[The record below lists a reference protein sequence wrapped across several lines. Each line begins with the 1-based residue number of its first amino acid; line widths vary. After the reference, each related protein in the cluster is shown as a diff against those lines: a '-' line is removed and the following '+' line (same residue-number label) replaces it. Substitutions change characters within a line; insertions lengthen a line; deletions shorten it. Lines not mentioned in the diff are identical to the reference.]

1 MVSKRLKKVVK
12 LSPHRNY
19 KIAQAADLHPSTLS
33 QILCG
38 IIQIKDGDS
47 RVIRIGKVLG
57 LKPDECFEGEK

>member
-1 MVSKRLKKVVK
+1 MISKKLKRAVR

-19 KIAQAADLHPSTLS
+19 KIARAAGVHPSTLS

-38 IIQIKDGDS
+38 IVRVKNGDE

-57 LKPDECFEGEK
+57 LKPDECLEEK